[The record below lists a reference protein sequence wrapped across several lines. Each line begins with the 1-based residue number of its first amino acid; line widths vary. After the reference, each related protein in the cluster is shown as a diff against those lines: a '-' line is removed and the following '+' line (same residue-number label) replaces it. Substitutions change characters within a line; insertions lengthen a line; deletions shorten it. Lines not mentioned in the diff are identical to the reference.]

1 MEGYWAFH
9 WVQIIAHNWRSLGWR
24 FALLSGLI
32 AVGALRLPF
41 SLIMETVPWWMA
53 SVAVLIPLMA
63 WLFDTR
69 RAALLQGVLAVM
81 ILLLMLG
88 LLGWLGIAMQARD
101 LMFGGVVVLTM
112 LTSNLVHVLGTVLRE
127 MARGQ
132 FQDDAVA
139 EALKHN
145 AAPIVLANVTTLVG
159 FWIVAWLSP
168 VFAAMAWVVTAGA
181 LMSLWVTLTWLPWA
195 LLRYRLEFRVG
206 FYSDRH
212 GFSRLVQWMKRRPRI
227 ARALGLGGVLLLL
240 VANGI
245 VLWQALSSVSG
256 ILAMLAV
263 VWLLLWLA
271 WRQVS
276 MPTVA
281 VLMNWLAVSLVA
293 ALILLIGSP
302 LSTVAM
308 VVPLGLIIDDAIH
321 FFTRMV
327 RASRIGLFDT
337 VELQIR
343 FALGSVGRTIWMTSL
358 LVSAALVPLWFTGD
372 LLLRQTVL
380 VTVLSLFVATWLL
393 IVWYPAFLI
402 AKNK

>member
-1 MEGYWAFH
+1 MEGYWAFA

-24 FALLSGLI
+24 FALVSLLI
-32 AVGALRLPF
+32 AVGAFRLDM
-41 SLIMETVPWWMA
+41 SLISATAPWWLA
-53 SVAVLIPLMA
+53 SVAVLVPLMA

-69 RAALLQGVLAVM
+69 RTAILQGGLALV
-81 ILLLMLG
+81 ILLLMVG
-88 LLGWLGIAMQARD
+88 GLGWLGIAMQPRD

-145 AAPIVLANVTTLVG
+145 AAPILLANLTTLLG
-159 FWIVAWLSP
+159 FWVVAWWSP
-168 VFAAMAWVVTAGA
+168 DFTAMAWVVTAGA
-181 LMSLWVTLTWLPWA
+181 LMSLWVTLTWLPWV

-206 FYSDRH
+206 HYSDRH
-212 GFSRLVQWMKRRPRI
+212 GFSRLVRWMKAHPGLTRLLGIMGI
-227 ARALGLGGVLLLL
+227 AMLII
-240 VANGI
+240 AN
-245 VLWQALSSVSG
+245 VVVFWKAFDSVSG
-256 ILAMLAV
+256 IMVMLAV

-271 WRQVS
+271 WHQAS
-276 MPTVA
+276 TATVA

-293 ALILLIGSP
+293 ALLLGLD
-302 LSTVAM
+302 LSVSTLAM
-308 VVPLGLIIDDAIH
+308 IVPLGLVIDDAIH

-327 RASRIGLFDT
+327 RAGRIGLFDT
-337 VELQIR
+337 AELRIR

-358 LVSAALVPLWFTGD
+358 LVIAALSPLWFSGD
-372 LLLRQTVL
+372 ALLRQTIL
-380 VTVLSLFVATWLL
+380 VTALALLVATWLL

-402 AKNK
+402 SRDK

>member
-1 MEGYWAFH
+1 MEGYWAFA

-24 FALLSGLI
+24 FALVSGLI
-32 AVGALRLPF
+32 VLGVMRLPF
-41 SLIMETVPWWMA
+41 SLLAETAPWWLA
-53 SVAVLIPLMA
+53 SVAVLVPLMA

-69 RAALLQGVLAVM
+69 RAALLQGGLSLG

-88 LLGWLGIAMQARD
+88 LLGWFGIAMQVRD

-145 AAPIVLANVTTLVG
+145 AAPILLANLTTLIG
-159 FWIVAWLSP
+159 FWIVAWWSP
-168 VFAAMAWVVTAGA
+168 AFTAMAWVVTAGA
-181 LMSLWVTLTWLPWA
+181 LMSLWVTLTWLPWI

-206 FYSDRH
+206 HYSDRH
-212 GFSRLVQWMKRRPRI
+212 GFSRLVRWMRAHPRLT
-227 ARALGLGGVLLLL
+227 RWLGVAGLVVLL

-245 VLWQALSSVSG
+245 VLWKALASVSS
-256 ILAMLAV
+256 ILLMLAV

-271 WRQVS
+271 WQQAI
-276 MPTVA
+276 MPTTA

-293 ALILLIGSP
+293 ALLLVIGLPVS
-302 LSTVAM
+302 AM
-308 VVPLGLIIDDAIH
+308 AMIVPLGLVIDDAIH

-327 RASRIGLFDT
+327 RASRMGVFDT
-337 VELQIR
+337 AELRIR

-358 LVSAALVPLWFTGD
+358 LVSAALLPLWFSGD
-372 LLLRQTVL
+372 SLLQQTIV
-380 VTVLSLFVATWLL
+380 VTVLALFVATWLL

-402 AKNK
+402 SKDK